1 MLNLWHCV
9 LVLLDNL
16 LHLLVGGHVL
26 FTDSFACFDVL
37 KEGLKSFSLSAAW
50 AFKDEQLHNLTH
62 VVVEA
67 DGRLPAAAV
76 SARAHPAALGFDAML
91 AVESITLRALYREGR
106 RYELA
111 QSADK
116 EVKRVTHPRCF
127 INLARTWLR
136 HFYLYLL
143 AFATA
148 NFN

>member
-1 MLNLWHCV
+1 MLHLWHRV

-26 FTDSFACFDVL
+26 FTDSFASFDVFE
-37 KEGLKSFSLSAAW
+37 KGLISLPLSAAW

-76 SARAHPAALGFDAML
+76 GARAHPAALRFDAML
-91 AVESITLRALYREGR
+91 AVESIALRALYREGR

-116 EVKRVTHPRCF
+116 EVKRVTHPRRF
-127 INLARTWLR
+127 INLARTWLG
-136 HFYLYLL
+136 HFFIFTY
-143 AFATA
+143 
-148 NFN
+148 